1 MFHAGSASAHAGR
14 IRAEAFAEQV
24 QLQLNG
30 QLKSCYSGENPLY
43 AFVYVFKVVYA
54 GAVKLGHLFDFFVL
68 RLQNAG
74 QCLLLFGNG
83 LNQLGDGFAAGIF
96 LGGGGVWFVQRP

>member
-1 MFHAGSASAHAGR
+1 MFHAGSTAAYVER

-43 AFVYVFKVVYA
+43 AFVDDFQIVYA
-54 GAVKLGHLFDFFVL
+54 GA
-68 RLQNAG
+68 
-74 QCLLLFGNG
+74 
-83 LNQLGDGFAAGIF
+83 I
-96 LGGGGVWFVQRP
+96 